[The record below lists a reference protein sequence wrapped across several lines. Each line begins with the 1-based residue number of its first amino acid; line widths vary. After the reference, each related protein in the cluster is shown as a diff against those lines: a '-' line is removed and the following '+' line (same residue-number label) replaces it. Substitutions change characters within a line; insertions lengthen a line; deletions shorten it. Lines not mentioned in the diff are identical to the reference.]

1 MGSGQG
7 SLISALL
14 LAAGESTRMGEMKQ
28 LLLFGEE
35 TMLEK
40 SLSALLKSEVGE
52 IVLVLGHA
60 FEKILN
66 SLKISDPRMKIV
78 LNRHFREGMST
89 SIRAGLGSVSPQAE
103 AVLIALGDQPN
114 LTAEVVNRIIA
125 SYKKSGKGIVYP
137 AFKKKRGHP
146 VLFGNKYF
154 RLLRALRGDE
164 GGRSLLVG
172 NPSDIEMVP
181 VPRAELLWDF
191 DTPSDLESRD

>member
-1 MGSGQG
+1 M
-7 SLISALL
+7 ISALL

-40 SLSALLKSEVGE
+40 SLSALLASEVGE
-52 IVLVLGHA
+52 IILVLGHG

-66 SLKISDPRMKIV
+66 ALKISDPRVKIV
-78 LNRHFREGMST
+78 LNRRYREGMST
-89 SIRAGLGSVSPQAE
+89 SIRAGLSSVSPQAE

-114 LTAEVVNRIIA
+114 LTAEVVNRLIA
-125 SYKKSGKGIVYP
+125 SYKRSGKGIVYP
-137 AFKKKRGHP
+137 VFKKKRGHP
-146 VLFGNKYF
+146 VLLGNKYF
-154 RLLRALRGDE
+154 RMLRALRGDE
-164 GGRSLLVG
+164 GGRSLLME

-191 DTPSDLESRD
+191 DTPSDLEFRD